1 MNRDA
6 ILSEC
11 GTYRYLLQRSW
22 DVQLQAVCFIM
33 LNPSTA
39 DDKKDDPT
47 IRRCI
52 GYAQKFGYG
61 SLYVVNLFALRA
73 TNKTEIQTT
82 ENPIGPEN
90 DQWIEQLSKK
100 TDCIIAAWGNDG
112 KYLNRSQDILKKL
125 SQEGRIVYCLKI
137 SKQNEPCHPLYLKKE
152 SVLLPLRE

>member
-1 MNRDA
+1 MKKGA
-6 ILSEC
+6 CISPC
-11 GTYRYLLQRSW
+11 TKYRYWLYREWDNQKRSC
-22 DVQLQAVCFIM
+22 LFIM

-52 GYAQKFGYG
+52 AYAQGFGYG

-73 TNKTEIQTT
+73 TNKAEIQKT

-100 TDCIIAAWGNDG
+100 ADCIIAAWGNDG
-112 KYLNRSQDILKKL
+112 KYLNRSQEILKKL
-125 SQEGRIVYCLKI
+125 SQEGHIVYCLKV
-137 SKQNEPCHPLYLKKE
+137 SKHNEPCHPLYLKKE
-152 SVLLPLRE
+152 SVLIPLLE